1 MTKLR
6 IKSGTLYTK
15 SGIPIQLTNAN
26 ARIAGGLK
34 PEVGDKDGNKDVVFL
49 DQGVVTLSDDSLSK
63 LLQSK
68 VKDKGVE
75 DLKVTTDKGQ
85 IKITGKMKKL
95 ISVPMTIE
103 GPASAT
109 SDGKIELHTK
119 EVKTAKLPIK
129 GLADAL
135 GLNVS
140 KVVGD
145 SKGVKSQ
152 GDTII
157 FDPDELWGL
166 PIHGFVTQVVVQ
178 QNGIVLHFGAPE
190 RKNTRLASTRH

>member
-1 MTKLR
+1 MTKLH